1 MRVLSIDPGYE
12 RLGIAIIEKV
22 NRKETLVY
30 SECFKTSAKIP
41 HSERLA
47 LIAQKIGEILEAYKP
62 NALAIETLL
71 FNSNQKTALLVAE
84 ARGLIIGTVG
94 IKGLR
99 VFEYNPLQIK
109 VAVTG
114 FGHSDKD
121 QVIFMVKKLI
131 AVSDKVKIDDEF
143 DAIACGLT
151 FFASEKEFQKTFPQ
165 GN

>member
-1 MRVLSIDPGYE
+1 MRILSIDPGYE
-12 RLGIAIIEKV
+12 RLGIAILEKQ
-22 NRKETLVY
+22 NNKEVLVY

-47 LIAQKIGEILEAYKP
+47 LIATKIDSILDIYKP
-62 NALAIETLL
+62 NALAIEMLL

-84 ARGLIIGTVG
+84 ARGLIIGIVG
-94 IKGLR
+94 KRNLK

-114 FGHSDKD
+114 FGRSDKS

-131 AVSDKVKIDDEF
+131 DVSSKVKNDDEF

-151 FFASEKEFQKTFPQ
+151 FFATEKDFQKTFPQ
-165 GN
+165 VT